1 MKRRLLSIFL
11 SLTMILSMVPSV
23 WAADEMQQDDPAAQ
37 ETETPA
43 KPAMNGN
50 CGATKEDTVTWALA
64 DDDGDGSYTLTI
76 SGNGAMM
83 DWKDHSQTVDDTHC
97 GNANAA
103 SGDTSCTVKD
113 CILSRPWQNYI
124 DNITKVVVDDGIT
137 SIGSDAF
144 NGLEAV
150 TEVTLPDSL
159 TQIGFGAFCRTAI
172 TEMTIPEKVSKL
184 GFSAFY
190 GCGNLEKVS
199 FAGNELKEI
208 EVYTFANCSKLRTLQ
223 IPDGITTF
231 GTGAVERCDSLE
243 ELVFPASVT
252 TLGANGLASYDSNRP
267 NTSLKKVVVK
277 GTVAIPNY
285 MFANCTVLETVDLCD
300 AVTGIGSRAFSNC
313 SSLKSV
319 DGLKAVTE
327 IGDSAFRECTA
338 LKSVQFGNQLKT
350 ISGFAFDE
358 TNLSKVS
365 VPASVTSIGGFGF
378 ANTANLKEIA
388 FEGTVAPEIGANA
401 IANDSQ
407 LSVVALTNVSDFSK
421 LTEES
426 FVYWNGNWNDQ
437 FTVFYVKDA
446 DALAALKEKRTKGHG
461 CAYAVAGEGAEFP
474 SCEKDKLATPVK
486 DGYVFAGWYTKD
498 GTNGDWGDKVTSS
511 TKLTAGATYYA
522 KWNTA
527 VLSGDCSAAGNENN
541 VHWEL
546 TPNSDGAYTLT
557 ISGKGAMAD
566 YSCNITRDDA
576 TQPWRESQTGV
587 APSAISKVV
596 VENGVT
602 NIGKFACNG
611 MNHVKEY
618 DIAATVQTISSW
630 GIDTQSVE
638 TFTLNENKNF
648 IVDEDGVL
656 MNAAGD
662 TMIAYPGGKAQI
674 AEYEIPASVKTLAS
688 GVFVGSQ
695 IDKIIIP
702 NTVES
707 VAAWSFSASTAKEVV
722 FDVNVKTLPAGMF
735 SGMANLTQLT
745 FGEHAKI
752 EEIANGALA
761 GLNSIKTFDLPAS
774 LKKIG
779 EMGLGQNTSM
789 TELTLPDGLEEIG
802 GQAFKAVYEVE
813 GNLSKLTFGKKMPK
827 MTNDKGSCQIL
838 LGQNKLD
845 AVDMTR
851 CTSEADSIDCF
862 NNRGYNGIPVVYTA
876 NEAVAAKAK
885 TANNSLMA
893 YAVANGG
900 TFPADTKFEA
910 GKLATPVKDGYRFDG
925 WYKDSGFAGKAVTVA
940 EAGQTYYAKWE
951 VKAEKTAP
959 AAPELNDRTS
969 TSITLKT
976 IEGAQYR
983 CNGGAW
989 QTSPEF
995 TGLTAGTAYTFE
1007 AYYPETN
1014 DCKASP
1020 VSEKAEFST
1029 LYRSSGGSSS
1039 SGSSYAV
1046 SAPSAKNGDVTVSP
1060 KNASKGDRVTITVTP
1075 DKGYE
1080 LDKLTVKDASGNKLK
1095 LTDKGD
1101 GKYTF
1106 TMPGSKVTV
1115 SAEFVEEQAAS
1126 IFADVPADAYYA
1138 KAVEWAVKKGIT
1150 NGKANGLFGSND
1162 PCTRGQIVT
1171 FLWRAAGS
1179 PAPKGTAKVPGDVL
1193 PGSYCYDAVA
1203 WALENGI
1210 TNGLADGTFGVNNTC
1225 TRGQSVTFLYRAMG
1239 TAPTTVNGFTDVE
1252 SNAFCAEAVA
1262 WAVEN
1267 GVTNGTT
1274 DSTFSP
1280 NNGCTRAQIVTF
1292 LVRAYNK

>member
-1 MKRRLLSIFL
+1 MMFTL
-11 SLTMILSMVPSV
+11 VPTA
-23 WAADEMQQDDPAAQ
+23 WAADETKQDDTDDTAAQ
-37 ETETPA
+37 ETKTPVES
-43 KPAMNGN
+43 KMNGD
-50 CGATKEDTVTWALA
+50 CGATKEDTVTWKLEQNNT
-64 DDDGDGSYTLTI
+64 GKENPTYTLTI
-76 SGNGAMM
+76 SGSGDMANYTVPVPRSIGGTTVAPNVATRAP
-83 DWKDHSQTVDDTHC
+83 WYTALAGFADHESNTVPITEVVVRDGVTGLGNWAFAYTQVTKAAFTKSVENYGIQLYSHCTELTTVDWTDFAPVKVMLHEDDTEPYKDAAIP
-97 GNANAA
+97 GNLFDTDRKLHICIVDGTTYTDTLVVPDNVAAVGTSGFYGTAFTEVNFKTGLKGVRQVGYYSFANMKELETLYVPAGLTYVLGATGSNTFAEEAA
-103 SGDTSCTVKD
+103 LTSLTLEEG
-113 CILSRPWQNYI
+113 ITEIPARAFR
-124 DNITKVVVDDGIT
+124 DNCAIKTLVLPSTIT
-137 SIGSDAF
+137 SIREWAF
-144 NGLEAV
+144 NNNNSLYAV
-150 TEVTLPDSL
+150 DL
-159 TQIGFGAFCRTAI
+159 TKI
-172 TEMTIPEKVSKL
+172 SNKL
-184 GFSAFY
+184 TVGNGGVNAYKDGTTVCAFY
-190 GCGNLEKVS
+190 VADTGVIEALKDPNNGDRFNKYGY
-199 FAGNELKEI
+199 FAF
-208 EVYTFANCSKLRTLQ
+208 T
-223 IPDGITTF
+223 DG
-231 GTGAVERCDSLE
+231 GT
-243 ELVFPASVT
+243 FPA
-252 TLGANGLASYDSNRP
+252 D
-267 NTSLKKVVVK
+267 TS
-277 GTVAIPNY
+277 
-285 MFANCTVLETVDLCD
+285 FE
-300 AVTGIGSRAFSNC
+300 
-313 SSLKSV
+313 
-319 DGLKAVTE
+319 
-327 IGDSAFRECTA
+327 
-338 LKSVQFGNQLKT
+338 
-350 ISGFAFDE
+350 SG
-358 TNLSKVS
+358 
-365 VPASVTSIGGFGF
+365 
-378 ANTANLKEIA
+378 
-388 FEGTVAPEIGANA
+388 
-401 IANDSQ
+401 
-407 LSVVALTNVSDFSK
+407 
-421 LTEES
+421 
-426 FVYWNGNWNDQ
+426 
-437 FTVFYVKDA
+437 
-446 DALAALKEKRTKGHG
+446 
-461 CAYAVAGEGAEFP
+461 
-474 SCEKDKLATPVK
+474 KLATPTK
-486 DGYVFAGWYTKD
+486 DGCAFAGWYTKD
-498 GTNGDWGDKVTSS
+498 GTDDDWGKKVTSS

-527 VLSGDCSAAGNENN
+527 VLSGNCGAADNADK
-541 VHWEL
+541 VHWAL
-546 TPNSDGAYTLT
+546 TPNSDGTYTLT
-557 ISGKGAMAD
+557 ISGTGAMAD

-596 VENGVT
+596 VENSVT

-648 IVDEDGVL
+648 IVDEDCVL
-656 MNAAGD
+656 MNAARD
-662 TMIAYPGGKAQI
+662 TMIAYPGGKA
-674 AEYEIPASVKTLAS
+674 AVDVYKVPASVEEIDS
-688 GVFVGSQ
+688 GAFVGC
-695 IDKIIIP
+695 DAKKIIVP
-702 NTVES
+702 NTVKS
-707 VAAWSFSASTAKEVV
+707 FPAWSLSAATTERVV
-722 FDVNVKTLPAGMF
+722 FDADVESIGTGTFAGADKLSAIEFGETAKTTLKELGEASLSSLPALTSIELPDSLVTIGNQVFGNTPLTEITIPDNVK
-735 SGMANLTQLT
+735 
-745 FGEHAKI
+745 
-752 EEIANGALA
+752 
-761 GLNSIKTFDLPAS
+761 SI
-774 LKKIG
+774 G
-779 EMGLGQNTSM
+779 N
-789 TELTLPDGLEEIG
+789 
-802 GQAFKAVYEVE
+802 QAFKIIDGSEPQLRKV
-813 GNLSKLTFGKKMPK
+813 TFGKTMPK
-827 MTNDKGSCQIL
+827 LGNQIFL
-838 LGQNKLD
+838 NQKNL
-845 AVDMTR
+845 AAIDMTR
-851 CTSEADSIDCF
+851 CTNVETVDSEQNFDGRSDYQTVPTLYVASE
-862 NNRGYNGIPVVYTA
+862 NAMTSYKTVNGIR
-876 NEAVAAKAK
+876 
-885 TANNSLMA
+885 LI

-910 GKLATPVKDGYRFDG
+910 GKLATPVKDGCRFDG
-925 WYKDSGFAGKAVTVA
+925 WYKDSGFTGNAVTVA

-959 AAPELNDRTS
+959 AAPELNDRTY

-1039 SGSSYAV
+1039 SDRSYAV

-1060 KNASKGDRVTITVTP
+1060 KNASKGDQVTITVTP

-1095 LTDKGD
+1095 LTDKGN

-1126 IFADVPADAYYA
+1126 IFADVPTDAYYA

-1179 PAPKGTAKVPGDVL
+1179 PAPKGTVKVPSDVL

-1267 GVTNGTT
+1267 GVTNGTSA
-1274 DSTFSP
+1274 STFSP
-1280 NNGCTRAQIVTF
+1280 SNGCTRAQIVTF
-1292 LVRAYNK
+1292 LFRAYNK

>member
-1 MKRRLLSIFL
+1 
-11 SLTMILSMVPSV
+11 MILSMVPSV
-23 WAADEMQQDDPAAQ
+23 WAADEMQQNDTDDTAAQ
-37 ETETPA
+37 ETKTPA
-43 KPAMNGN
+43 ESKMNGD
-50 CGATKEDTVTWALA
+50 CGATDADHVKWALTKNT
-64 DDDGDGSYTLTI
+64 DGTTYTLTI
-76 SGNGAMM
+76 SGDGDMADFTQPTKPGAEGAHIAPWYAALADSADSESNTVPITEVVVRDGVTGLGNWAFAYTQVTEATFTESVKNYGIQLYSHCSELTTV
-83 DWKDHSQTVDDTHC
+83 DWTNFAPKKVMLSKDDTTPYEGAAIPGNLFDSDGKLHICIVDGNTYTNTLVVPAGVAAVGTSGFYGTSFQTVDFKNGLPGVKQVGFYSFADMQSLKALTIP
-97 GNANAA
+97 GYMQFVLGGTDKTLSNAFSEVFNATCMVIEEGIKVIPA
-103 SGDTSCTVKD
+103 SMARQWTSMET
-113 CILSRPWQNYI
+113 LQLPST
-124 DNITKVVVDDGIT
+124 ITKIENRAFDNAKCLHSVDMSKIT
-137 SIGSDAF
+137 GSLTVDAAF
-144 NGLEAV
+144 NTWGEGDPV
-150 TEVTLPDSL
+150 
-159 TQIGFGAFCRTAI
+159 
-172 TEMTIPEKVSKL
+172 
-184 GFSAFY
+184 
-190 GCGNLEKVS
+190 
-199 FAGNELKEI
+199 
-208 EVYTFANCSKLRTLQ
+208 NC
-223 IPDGITTF
+223 
-231 GTGAVERCDSLE
+231 
-243 ELVFPASVT
+243 
-252 TLGANGLASYDSNRP
+252 
-267 NTSLKKVVVK
+267 
-277 GTVAIPNY
+277 
-285 MFANCTVLETVDLCD
+285 
-300 AVTGIGSRAFSNC
+300 
-313 SSLKSV
+313 
-319 DGLKAVTE
+319 
-327 IGDSAFRECTA
+327 
-338 LKSVQFGNQLKT
+338 
-350 ISGFAFDE
+350 
-358 TNLSKVS
+358 
-365 VPASVTSIGGFGF
+365 
-378 ANTANLKEIA
+378 
-388 FEGTVAPEIGANA
+388 
-401 IANDSQ
+401 
-407 LSVVALTNVSDFSK
+407 
-421 LTEES
+421 
-426 FVYWNGNWNDQ
+426 
-437 FTVFYVKDA
+437 VFYVNSSEIQAILSEDNWGTRYHNKIFAITNGGIFQD
-446 DALAALKEKRTKGHG
+446 DTKFE
-461 CAYAVAGEGAEFP
+461 AG
-474 SCEKDKLATPVK
+474 KLATPVK
-486 DGYVFAGWYTKD
+486 DGYVFAGWYEKED
-498 GTNGDWGDKVTSS
+498 CSGTTVDTP
-511 TKLTAGATYYA
+511 TAGKTYYA

-527 VLSGDCSAAGNENN
+527 VLSGDCGAVGNEKN
-541 VHWEL
+541 VHWAL
-546 TPNSDGAYTLT
+546 TKNTDGTTYTLA
-557 ISGKGAMAD
+557 ISGNGAMAD

-576 TQPWRESQTGV
+576 AQPWRESQTGV

-596 VENGVT
+596 VGNGVT

-611 MNHVKEY
+611 LNYVKEY
-618 DIAATVQTISSW
+618 KIAATVQTISSW

-662 TMIAYPGGKAQI
+662 TMIAYPGGKA
-674 AEYEIPASVKTLAS
+674 AVDVYKVPASVEKIDS
-688 GVFVGSQ
+688 GAFVGC
-695 IDKIIIP
+695 DAKEIIVP
-702 NTVES
+702 NTVKS
-707 VAAWSFSASTAKEVV
+707 FPAWSLSASTTEKVV
-722 FDVNVKTLPAGMF
+722 FDAGVESIGNGTFAGADKLSAIEFGETAKTTLKELGEASLSSLPA
-735 SGMANLTQLT
+735 LTS
-745 FGEHAKI
+745 I
-752 EEIANGALA
+752 E
-761 GLNSIKTFDLPAS
+761 LPAS
-774 LKKIG
+774 LVTIG
-779 EMGLGQNTSM
+779 NQVFGNTPL
-789 TELTLPDGLEEIG
+789 TEITIPDNVTSIG
-802 GQAFKAVYEVE
+802 NQAFKIIDGSEPQLRKV
-813 GNLSKLTFGKKMPK
+813 TFGKTMPK
-827 MTNDKGSCQIL
+827 LGNQIF
-838 LGQNKLD
+838 LD
-845 AVDMTR
+845 QKNLAAIDMTR
-851 CTSEADSIDCF
+851 CTNVETVGSAQNFDGRSVYQTVPTLYVASENAMTS
-862 NNRGYNGIPVVYTA
+862 YKTVNGIR
-876 NEAVAAKAK
+876 
-885 TANNSLMA
+885 LI

-910 GKLATPVKDGYRFDG
+910 GKLATPVKDGCRFDG
-925 WYKDSGFAGKAVTVA
+925 WYKDSGFTGNAVTVA

-959 AAPELNDRTS
+959 AAPELNDRTY

-1239 TAPTTVNGFTDVE
+1239 IAPTTVNGFTDVAAD
-1252 SNAFCAEAVA
+1252 SFCAEAVA

-1267 GVTNGTT
+1267 GVTNGTSAT
-1274 DSTFSP
+1274 AFSP
-1280 NNGCTRAQIVTF
+1280 SNGCTRAQIVTF
-1292 LVRAYNK
+1292 LFRAYNK

>member
-50 CGATKEDTVTWALA
+50 CGATDADDVTWKLEQNNT
-64 DDDGDGSYTLTI
+64 GKENPTYTLTI
-76 SGNGAMM
+76 SGSGDMANYTVPVPRSIGGTTVAPNVATRAP
-83 DWKDHSQTVDDTHC
+83 WYTALAGFADHESNTVPITEVVVRDGVTGLGNWAFAYTQVTKAAFTKSVENYGIQLYSHCTELTTVDWTDFAPVKVMLHEDDTEPYKDAAIP
-97 GNANAA
+97 GNLFDTDRKLHICIVDGTTYTDTLVVPDNVAAVGTSGFYGTAFTEVNFKTGLKGVRQVGYYSFANMKELETLYVPAGLTYVLGATGSNTFAEEAA
-103 SGDTSCTVKD
+103 LTSLTLEEG
-113 CILSRPWQNYI
+113 ITEIPARAFR
-124 DNITKVVVDDGIT
+124 DNCAIKTLVLPSTIT
-137 SIGSDAF
+137 SIREWAF
-144 NGLEAV
+144 NNNNSLYAV
-150 TEVTLPDSL
+150 DL
-159 TQIGFGAFCRTAI
+159 TKI
-172 TEMTIPEKVSKL
+172 SNKL
-184 GFSAFY
+184 TVGNGGVNAYKDGTTVCAFY
-190 GCGNLEKVS
+190 VADTGVIEALKDPNNGDRFNKYGY
-199 FAGNELKEI
+199 FAF
-208 EVYTFANCSKLRTLQ
+208 T
-223 IPDGITTF
+223 DG
-231 GTGAVERCDSLE
+231 GT
-243 ELVFPASVT
+243 FPA
-252 TLGANGLASYDSNRP
+252 D
-267 NTSLKKVVVK
+267 TS
-277 GTVAIPNY
+277 
-285 MFANCTVLETVDLCD
+285 FE
-300 AVTGIGSRAFSNC
+300 
-313 SSLKSV
+313 
-319 DGLKAVTE
+319 
-327 IGDSAFRECTA
+327 
-338 LKSVQFGNQLKT
+338 
-350 ISGFAFDE
+350 SG
-358 TNLSKVS
+358 
-365 VPASVTSIGGFGF
+365 
-378 ANTANLKEIA
+378 
-388 FEGTVAPEIGANA
+388 
-401 IANDSQ
+401 
-407 LSVVALTNVSDFSK
+407 
-421 LTEES
+421 
-426 FVYWNGNWNDQ
+426 
-437 FTVFYVKDA
+437 
-446 DALAALKEKRTKGHG
+446 
-461 CAYAVAGEGAEFP
+461 
-474 SCEKDKLATPVK
+474 KLATPVK

-587 APSAISKVV
+587 VPSAISKVV

-1060 KNASKGDRVTITVTP
+1060 KNASKGTTVTVTVKP
-1075 DKGYE
+1075 DSGYE
-1080 LDKLTVKDASGNKLK
+1080 LDTITVKDASGNKLK
-1095 LTDKGD
+1095 LTDKGN

-1106 TMPGSKVTV
+1106 TMPASKVTV
-1115 SAEFVEEQAAS
+1115 SAEFAEIQTAS
-1126 IFADVPADAYYA
+1126 TFADVPADAYYA

-1179 PAPKGTAKVPGDVL
+1179 PAPKGTAAVPTDVV

-1267 GVTNGTT
+1267 GVTNGTSAT
-1274 DSTFSP
+1274 TFSP
-1280 NNGCTRAQIVTF
+1280 SNGCTRAQIVTF
-1292 LVRAYNK
+1292 LFRAYNK